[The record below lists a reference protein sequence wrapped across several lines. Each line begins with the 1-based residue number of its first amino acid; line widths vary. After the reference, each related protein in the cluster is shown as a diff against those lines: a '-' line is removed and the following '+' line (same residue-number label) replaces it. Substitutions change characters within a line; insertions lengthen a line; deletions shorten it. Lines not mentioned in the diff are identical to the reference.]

1 MANGGDNMKDS
12 SRFLLLYI
20 DMLRRCKDNEIAD
33 FLMNTAYFSEDN
45 QNIDLH
51 SYSIEELIKFREN
64 IIKSFME
71 EISKELDEEILKPI
85 EYKSDYYDGQ
95 INIWEDFYAL
105 DMPNRMK
112 NAVIR
117 RSD

>member
-1 MANGGDNMKDS
+1 MKDS
-12 SRFLLLYI
+12 SRFLLIYI

-33 FLMNTAYFSEDN
+33 YLMNTAYFSGDN

-51 SYSIEELIKFREN
+51 IYSITELIKFREN

-85 EYKSDYYDGQ
+85 EYKPDCYDGQ
-95 INIWEDFYAL
+95 INIWERFYAL
-105 DMPNRMK
+105 DIPNRMK

>member
-1 MANGGDNMKDS
+1 MKDS

-20 DMLRRCKDNEIAD
+20 DLLRRCKDNEIAD

-45 QNIDLH
+45 QNINIH
-51 SYSIEELIKFREN
+51 SYSIEELVKIREN

-85 EYKSDYYDGQ
+85 EYKPDCYDGQ
-95 INIWEDFYAL
+95 INMWERFYAL
-105 DMPNRMK
+105 DIPNRMK
-112 NAVIR
+112 NVVIR

>member
-1 MANGGDNMKDS
+1 MKDS

-20 DMLRRCKDNEIAD
+20 DMLHRSKDNEIAD
-33 FLMNTAYFSEDN
+33 FLMNTAYFLEDN

-51 SYSIEELIKFREN
+51 SYSITELVKIREN

-85 EYKSDYYDGQ
+85 KYKLDCYDGQ
-95 INIWEDFYAL
+95 INMCERFYAL
-105 DMPNRMK
+105 DIPNRMK